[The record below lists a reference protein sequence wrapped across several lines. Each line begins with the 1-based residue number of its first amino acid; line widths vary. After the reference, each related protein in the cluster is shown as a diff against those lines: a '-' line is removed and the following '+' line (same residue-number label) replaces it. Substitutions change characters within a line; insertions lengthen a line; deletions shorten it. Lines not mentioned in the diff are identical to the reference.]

1 MNIRDRVVYGE
12 RVDDLLP
19 GMFALRDSMVVG
31 RDGGYHFSATLEPGT
46 GNPLRRALMRAEAE
60 LLLKDADAVGTTQD
74 EDRTYEQR
82 AADALVRLVTE
93 MANGVP
99 AISETDT

>member
-1 MNIRDRVVYGE
+1 MSIRDRVVYGE

-19 GMFALRDSMVVG
+19 GMFALRDSMAID
-31 RDGGYHFSATLEPGT
+31 RDGGYHFSATLEPNT

-60 LLLKDADAVGTTQD
+60 LLLKDADAVGTSQD

-82 AADALVRLVTE
+82 AADALVRLATA
-93 MANGVP
+93 MANGNA
-99 AISETDT
+99 AISKTDT